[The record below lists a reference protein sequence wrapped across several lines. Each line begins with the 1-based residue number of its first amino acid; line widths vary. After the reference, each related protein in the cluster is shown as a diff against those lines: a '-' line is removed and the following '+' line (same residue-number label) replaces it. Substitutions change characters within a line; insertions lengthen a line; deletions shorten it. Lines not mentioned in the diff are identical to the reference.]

1 MLKLE
6 KVHGALIILFYVN
19 PSSPLLQSCFKE
31 NAKILSKNSTTQ
43 ENITISR
50 QSLLFLL
57 KTQKTTTLQQVNGAK
72 ILNLVLKRML
82 ELFLK
87 ILQHKKILEFQDL
100 SKTAKLLR
108 KGTL

>member
-1 MLKLE
+1 MLRYYLKTPPR
-6 KVHGALIILFYVN
+6 K
-19 PSSPLLQSCFKE
+19 
-31 NAKILSKNSTTQ
+31 KILQ
-43 ENITISR
+43 FQDR
-50 QSLLFLL
+50 VCFFLL
-57 KTQKTTTLQQVNGAK
+57 KTQKTTTLQQVTGAK